1 MGVELEWKY
10 AADPAAL
17 EAVLRAYPG
26 PWRTVEMETRYYDTA
41 GGALAAR
48 RWTLRL
54 RRENGAA
61 VACLKTPADGRARN
75 EWEAPCAGPEALA
88 DALTAAG
95 APAELAAL
103 TAPGLTEVCGAR
115 FTRRALLVDGA
126 ELALDRGVLTGGG
139 REAPLC
145 EAELEHKSG
154 DPAAT
159 AALAARLAA
168 RFGLREEPR
177 SKFARALALRN
188 GAACAE

>member
-61 VACLKTPADGRARN
+61 VACLKTPADGRARH

-95 APAELAAL
+95 APAELADLLAGR
-103 TAPGLTEVCGAR
+103 TLTEVCGAA
-115 FTRRALLVDGA
+115 FTRRALAVDTGGGRA
-126 ELALDRGVLTGGG
+126 ELALDRGQLTGGG
-139 REAPLC
+139 RTEPLC
-145 EAELEHKSG
+145 ELELEYKSG
-154 DPAAT
+154 DVAA
-159 AALAARLAA
+159 AEALAEALRL
-168 RFGLREEPR
+168 RYGLTPEPR
-177 SKFARALALRN
+177 SKFVRARSLAE
-188 GAACAE
+188 G